1 MARIVWLSVVAVLL
15 LFACEHLCEARTDP
29 QTGRIRLLHIGLAFL
44 RPDHPDPVYLSD
56 PKVDLTMVPA
66 FEWVMTEE
74 EIRRSLRMYMP
85 RSKEDLDRNFDLVM
99 IDGVDAA
106 HIRTDFLEW
115 VVDLVQNGQLS
126 FVMTDSGSGWGFAGS
141 GTSWYITP
149 VERILTVDDQPG
161 REGAVP
167 SYASNAFKLVPLD
180 PTHELMR
187 NIPWDEIRFVAMN
200 RPTERPGTR
209 VVAQMSGERPVNREK
224 PAIVYVDYP
233 SGGRSV
239 SYILTWHTMVHS
251 PIVLSLYRWKWH
263 VDALLNFVYWPCK
276 VAIPEDLL
284 LVHRVRESMWD
295 IDVTRGY
302 VLSAMEFADKI
313 GANLQAIDR
322 KLSVLDSKRRDCN
335 GLYLR
340 GEMEEAHRELAEVKA
355 AYLDLVDEVLLA
367 RKKALLW
374 IFAIE
379 WLVVTPTFVIS
390 GVALWSMMI
399 RRRAYREV
407 KATRIRREDGMW

>member
-1 MARIVWLSVVAVLL
+1 
-15 LFACEHLCEARTDP
+15 
-29 QTGRIRLLHIGLAFL
+29 
-44 RPDHPDPVYLSD
+44 
-56 PKVDLTMVPA
+56 
-66 FEWVMTEE
+66 
-74 EIRRSLRMYMP
+74 
-85 RSKEDLDRNFDLVM
+85 
-99 IDGVDAA
+99 
-106 HIRTDFLEW
+106 
-115 VVDLVQNGQLS
+115 
-126 FVMTDSGSGWGFAGS
+126 MTDSGSGWGFAGS

-167 SYASNAFKLVPLD
+167 SYASNAFKLFPLD

-209 VVAQMSGERPVNREK
+209 VVAQMSGERPVNKEK

-239 SYILTWHTMVHS
+239 SYIFTWHTMVDS

-263 VDALLNFVYWPCK
+263 IDALLNFVYWPCK
-276 VAIPEDLL
+276 VAIPQDLL

-295 IDVTRGY
+295 MDVTRGY

-322 KLSVLDSKRRDCN
+322 KLSALDSKRRDCN

-340 GEMEEAHRELAEVKA
+340 GEMEEAYRELAEVKA

-374 IFAIE
+374 IFAVE
-379 WLVVTPTFVIS
+379 WLVVTSTFVIS

-399 RRRAYREV
+399 RRTAYREV
-407 KATRIRREDGMW
+407 KATRIRREDAMW